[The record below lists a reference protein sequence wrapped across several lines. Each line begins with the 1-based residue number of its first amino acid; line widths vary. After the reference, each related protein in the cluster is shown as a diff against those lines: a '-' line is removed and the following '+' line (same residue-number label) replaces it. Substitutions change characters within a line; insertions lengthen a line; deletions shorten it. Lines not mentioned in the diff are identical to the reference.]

1 VDDLL
6 ADFLNPAPSDLAQL
20 LKMEDILSP
29 FSGGGEEELQN
40 LRSPAS
46 TLAPTGLAAGMP
58 PPAQVPQ
65 NQNQQQAQEQQQHQQ
80 QAQQQQYQQYAQQ
93 QHQLLMQMSPG
104 GSHGEGGCA
113 GGSGSVISHDTPTSS
128 GGL

>member
-65 NQNQQQAQEQQQHQQ
+65 NQQQAQEQQQHQQ